1 MNFTPDRSGTKDNAM
16 QHRLAIL
23 DDYQDV
29 AHGFADWAALEAEG
43 VRVVTYREPFASPE
57 ALVAAMAD
65 ATMVVAMRERTA
77 FPREVLEKL
86 PGLKLL
92 VTTGMANA
100 SIDVAAAVEQGITV
114 CGTPGSPTAAPEL
127 TWALLLAIARNL
139 TAEENSL
146 RAGTWQT
153 SVGFE
158 LAGKTLGVV
167 GLGKIGR
174 RIAAYGRAFGMEVLA
189 WSQNLTA
196 EAAKEAGARLVSKD
210 ELFRQS
216 DVATLHLRLSA
227 RSENIVGEQELRLL
241 GPEGV
246 LVNTARGPLVNQ
258 DALLKAL
265 SEGWIRGAALDVFD
279 QEPLQAGHP
288 LLTAPNTLLSPHLGY
303 VTRESY
309 RQFYGGAFEDVT
321 AWLAGEPVRKIT
333 P

>member
-1 MNFTPDRSGTKDNAM
+1 M

-43 VRVVTYREPFASPE
+43 VTVMTFREPFASPE
-57 ALVAAMAD
+57 ALVSALAD
-65 ATMVVAMRERTA
+65 TTVVVAMRERTA
-77 FPREVLEKL
+77 FPREVFEKL
-86 PGLKLL
+86 PALQLL

-100 SIDVAAAVEQGITV
+100 AIDVAAATEQGITV
-114 CGTPGSPTAAPEL
+114 CGTPGSPAAAPEL
-127 TWALLLAIARNL
+127 TWALLLALARNL
-139 TAEENSL
+139 TPEENSL
-146 RAGTWQT
+146 RAGSWQT
-153 SVGFE
+153 TVGFE
-158 LAGKTLGVV
+158 LSGKTLGIV

-174 RIAAYGRAFGMEVLA
+174 RIAGYAKAFGMEVLA
-189 WSQNLTA
+189 WSRNLTA
-196 EAAKEAGARLVSKD
+196 EAAAEAGARLVDKA
-210 ELFRQS
+210 ELFRLS
-216 DVATLHLRLSA
+216 DVVTVHLRLSE
-227 RSENIVGEQELRLL
+227 RSENTVGEEELRLL

-258 DALLKAL
+258 DALLRAL

-288 LLTAPNTLLSPHLGY
+288 LLTAPNTVLSPHLGY

-321 AWLAGEPVRKIT
+321 AWLAGSPIRTIT
-333 P
+333 A